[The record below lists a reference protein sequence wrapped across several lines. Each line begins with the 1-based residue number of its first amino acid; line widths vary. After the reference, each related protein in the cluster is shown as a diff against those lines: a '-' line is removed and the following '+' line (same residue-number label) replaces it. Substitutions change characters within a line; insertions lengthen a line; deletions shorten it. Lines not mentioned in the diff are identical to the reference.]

1 MMMDEKQALSSF
13 AALSQETRLR
23 MVRHLVRAGP
33 DGLAAGSL
41 SEAVGL
47 SSSNVSFH
55 LSHLEQAGLIQSR
68 REARRIIYTVRYEA
82 LSDLVQFLMRDCCQG
97 RPEVC
102 EPAMASLATRGKPRK
117 KKVDA

>member
-1 MMMDEKQALSSF
+1 MDEKQALTSF
-13 AALSQETRLR
+13 AALSQETRLGI
-23 MVRHLVRAGP
+23 VRLLVRAGA
-33 DGLAAGSL
+33 DGLAAGSV
-41 SEAVGL
+41 SDAVGL

-68 REARRIIYTVRYEA
+68 RVARSIIYTVRYEA

-102 EPAMASLATRGKPRK
+102 EPAMAALAARSKSRK
-117 KKVDA
+117 KAVNA